1 MFTSKQNI
9 EKSSGQFIKKCGF
22 SKVGK
27 TEVFILQGVSLASLQ
42 QARIVTGGINFSL
55 DLKVN

>member
-9 EKSSGQFIKKCGF
+9 EKTSGQFIKKCGF

-27 TEVFILQGVSLASLQ
+27 TEVLILHGVSLTAFQ
-42 QARIVTGGINFSL
+42 RAKIVTVRRN
-55 DLKVN
+55 